1 MLPSLRGQLT
11 PREGAGQLPALLL
24 DQGQPPGTPPLPA
37 SKRAE
42 QSPYNTAQEASS
54 KGGGRSK
61 GLAQD
66 LSTPRNHGGGVV
78 AVSSPPSQRERKEKA
93 MIARFDHR
101 TMLTALLAL
110 TTTLFVVVVVITLS
124 TLLIRSAPAA
134 PSSRVTDGGNLG
146 AAPANYQF
154 Q

>member
-1 MLPSLRGQLT
+1 MGILRSPCALPWCPGVLCAMAHIHLLHTGVCCPRYVASRQPT
-11 PREGAGQLPALLL
+11 PREGAGQLPAFLL
-24 DQGQPPGTPPLPA
+24 DQGQQPGTPPLPA

-78 AVSSPPSQRERKEKA
+78 AAVSSPPSQREKGESREGK
-93 MIARFDHR
+93 MDVDGYPSRPGGGDDGLGWHG
-101 TMLTALLAL
+101 LG
-110 TTTLFVVVVVITLS
+110 
-124 TLLIRSAPAA
+124 RS
-134 PSSRVTDGGNLG
+134 
-146 AAPANYQF
+146 
-154 Q
+154 